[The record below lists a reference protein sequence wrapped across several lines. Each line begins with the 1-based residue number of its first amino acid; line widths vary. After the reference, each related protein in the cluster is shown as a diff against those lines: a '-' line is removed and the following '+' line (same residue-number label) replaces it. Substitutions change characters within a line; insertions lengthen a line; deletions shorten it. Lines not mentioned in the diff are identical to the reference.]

1 MACEVSDLIAF
12 VAGAAGGLVNWLGL
26 GNVYLV
32 DVSLFVLHLDCPS
45 LGVSVSPVVVSVGL
59 RTVCVDVHWDRSIV
73 QVLWHVSG
81 VVPSDVGSAGLLV
94 GWVRL
99 CEPVPL

>member
-32 DVSLFVLHLDCPS
+32 DVSLFVLHLDCPP
-45 LGVSVSPVVVSVGL
+45 LGVSVLPVVVPVG
-59 RTVCVDVHWDRSIV
+59 TCVVCVYVHWDGGIV
-73 QVLWHVSG
+73 QVSWCG
-81 VVPSDVGSAGLLV
+81 GGIIPSDVGSARLLV